1 MTYSEEER
9 TLDPLVTA
17 KSWGTEPEKCTLATA
32 AASFTTIGNCKRV
45 RNIKTLLML
54 ISCFDQPPL

>member
-32 AASFTTIGNCKRV
+32 AASFTTIENCKRV

>member
-45 RNIKTLLML
+45 HNIKTLCLL
-54 ISCFDQPPL
+54 